1 MSLNWFREPPLAG
14 SNPVLTTKNKIMII
28 IAAICFA
35 IFFVEIHQF
44 HRKWKL
50 DFKPFSC
57 TSCLAAWTGLA
68 LYLLP
73 AICTD
78 IIAFV
83 FIPGVLAPLLSKLM
97 WNLWK

>member
-1 MSLNWFREPPLAG
+1 
-14 SNPVLTTKNKIMII
+14 MII

-57 TSCLAAWTGLA
+57 TSCLAAWTGLT

-78 IIAFV
+78 VIAFV
-83 FIPGVLAPLLSKLM
+83 FIPGVLAPLISKLM

>member
-1 MSLNWFREPPLAG
+1 
-14 SNPVLTTKNKIMII
+14 MII

-44 HRKWKL
+44 HRKWYL

-73 AICTD
+73 EIFTNV
-78 IIAFV
+78 IAFV
-83 FIPGVLAPLLSKLM
+83 FIPGVLAPIITKLM
-97 WNLWK
+97 LNYLWK

>member
-1 MSLNWFREPPLAG
+1 MF
-14 SNPVLTTKNKIMII
+14 MII

-57 TSCLAAWTGLA
+57 TSCLAAWTGLV

-78 IIAFV
+78 IISFV

>member
-1 MSLNWFREPPLAG
+1 
-14 SNPVLTTKNKIMII
+14 MII
-28 IAAICFA
+28 IASICFA

-57 TSCLAAWTGLA
+57 TSCLAAWTGLV

-78 IIAFV
+78 VIAFV
-83 FIPGVLAPLLSKLM
+83 FIPGAVAPM
-97 WNLWK
+97 I

>member
-1 MSLNWFREPPLAG
+1 
-14 SNPVLTTKNKIMII
+14 MII

-57 TSCLAAWTGLA
+57 TSCFAAWTGLT

-78 IIAFV
+78 VIAFV
-83 FIPGVLAPLLSKLM
+83 FIPGVLAPLLSKIM